1 MTAKPQNRVFGKQ
14 KRQHTIIVASGDTV
28 RHMTVRPWMAALA
41 VCLVG
46 VFSIGYLLA
55 TSYLVLR
62 DDLIGATMA
71 RQARMQYD
79 YEDRIAAL
87 RAQVD
92 RVTSRQLLDQQVDE
106 EKVDKL
112 MEQQQA
118 LSSRHGKLDALLDRA
133 ENSGLMNK
141 DVTGANAAAAKGDH
155 AELTGGLKS
164 IEKLLSSGR
173 PADATPDNS
182 TLAYVPAPETVAD
195 HADRVF
201 SRVTLSLKHIE
212 QDQLTRV
219 RHLTTGASE
228 TVVVAEQDLVLTPP
242 EPVKVVAPEKASGLV
257 PVEDTKKNELEKRV
271 EGFIDDL
278 IAQDV
283 NSPEFG
289 KRVDAIAAMGQKE
302 IRDAAGQ
309 SNRFLDRPVRAM
321 STDTGVGADLL
332 QLRKTVEELDPGR
345 NGKLIGGN
353 DGFLSKLFGGSP
365 LKQYFRKYQSSQ
377 SHIQGILK
385 SLSSGKD
392 ELLMDNAAIDTE
404 RANLWNA
411 MGRLEQMIYLSK
423 AMDTKLEDK
432 ANELDHTDPAKAKA
446 IRETALFYVR
456 QRTQDLLTQMAVTVQ
471 GYLALDLV
479 KKNNVELVKGVD
491 RASTTTVSALRT
503 AVTVAQALTN
513 QKLVLDQITAINTTT
528 AGLIDSTGQL
538 LKSNTAAIHEQA
550 ANSTIPVETLQRAF
564 QNIYDTMDAIDT
576 FKLKALDSMKTT
588 VNTLSNE
595 VEKSKGYIA
604 RAEGAAQNQG
614 GAVSETF
621 KLEAM

>member
-1 MTAKPQNRVFGKQ
+1 MATETA
-14 KRQHTIIVASGDTV
+14 
-28 RHMTVRPWMAALA
+28 
-41 VCLVG
+41 
-46 VFSIGYLLA
+46 
-55 TSYLVLR
+55 
-62 DDLIGATMA
+62 
-71 RQARMQYD
+71 
-79 YEDRIAAL
+79 
-87 RAQVD
+87 
-92 RVTSRQLLDQQVDE
+92 
-106 EKVDKL
+106 
-112 MEQQQA
+112 
-118 LSSRHGKLDALLDRA
+118 
-133 ENSGLMNK
+133 
-141 DVTGANAAAAKGDH
+141 
-155 AELTGGLKS
+155 
-164 IEKLLSSGR
+164 
-173 PADATPDNS
+173 
-182 TLAYVPAPETVAD
+182 
-195 HADRVF
+195 
-201 SRVTLSLKHIE
+201 
-212 QDQLTRV
+212 
-219 RHLTTGASE
+219 
-228 TVVVAEQDLVLTPP
+228 VAEQDLVLTPP
-242 EPVKVVAPEKASGLV
+242 EPVKVVAPEKAAGLV
-257 PVEDTKKNELEKRV
+257 PVEDAKKTELEKRV
-271 EGFIDDL
+271 DGFIDDL

-302 IRDAAGQ
+302 IREAAGQ

-321 STDTGVGADLL
+321 GSDTGVGADLL
-332 QLRKTVEELDPGR
+332 ALRKTVEELDPGR
-345 NGKLIGGN
+345 NGKLVGGN
-353 DGFLSKLFGGSP
+353 DGFLAKLFGGSP

-377 SHIQGILK
+377 SHINGILK

-404 RANLWNA
+404 RANLWA
-411 MGRLEQMIYLSK
+411 SMGRLEQMIYLSK
-423 AMDTKLEDK
+423 AMDAKLEDK

-446 IRETALFYVR
+446 VRETALFYVR

-513 QKLVLDQITAINTTT
+513 QKLVLDQITALNTTT
-528 AGLIDSTGQL
+528 AGLIDSTGAL

-614 GAVSETF
+614 GGGADTF